1 MLTRQVL
8 KSGCPDEKAQKKS
21 WMINISE
28 KVAEKPND
36 NSKKVLQWKNLS
48 NKLNNNYKHS

>member
-8 KSGCPDEKAQKKS
+8 KSGCPDEKAQKS

-28 KVAEKPND
+28 KVAEKIND
-36 NSKKVLQWKNLS
+36 NSRKVRQWKKPS
-48 NKLNNNYKHS
+48 KKLNNNYKHS